1 MTSSGSKPF
10 VSRQTQNRLLK
21 DVRSI
26 LKYPLTEHGIHYVH
40 DDENCMRGYALI
52 IGPEDSLYAD
62 GMYLFVLKFPSD
74 YPYKP
79 PRLEFATG
87 DGKTRFN
94 PNLYRN
100 GKVCLSILN
109 TWKGEQWTSCQT
121 IRSVLLTLV
130 TLFHNKP
137 LLNEPGVR
145 ETHKSFQPYNDIIR
159 YRNYK
164 TAILGMLNQ
173 SRLPDIFAG
182 FFPLILNHIKKA
194 GPGIISRL
202 ENLAK
207 VPSNDGAR
215 VAGIYNM
222 SDKINYSKLHGKLL
236 LAIANLTEN

>member
-1 MTSSGSKPF
+1 MTSSVSKPF

-26 LKYPLTEHGIHYVH
+26 LKHPLTEHGIHYAH

-62 GMYLFVLKFPSD
+62 GIYLFVFKFPPD

-100 GKVCLSILN
+100 GKVCLSVLN

-137 LLNEPGVR
+137 LLNEPGVK
-145 ETHKSFQPYNDIIR
+145 ETHKSFGPYNDIIR

-164 TAILGMLNQ
+164 IAILGMINQ

-182 FFPLILNHIKKA
+182 FFPIILKHMKKA
-194 GPGIISRL
+194 GPGILTRL
-202 ENLAK
+202 KELAK
-207 VPSNDGAR
+207 NEDNDGPRA
-215 VAGIYNM
+215 AGIYNM
-222 SDKINYSKLHGKLL
+222 NDKINYLKLHGKLL
-236 LAIANLTEN
+236 LAIANLTKN